1 MLDQRNDRWLTH
13 LATGLALLALLFFA
27 LTVVRPLARLHTDG
41 FAGYY
46 TIGHIA
52 VYTPEQLALAYDE
65 AWYGPQVVLLTAP
78 GVREVF
84 KNQPPPGSLLLA
96 PLVWLPY
103 PTARLVWLLL
113 NLGFLVVSLMLLARA
128 VRWPA
133 RAGLWIAP
141 LCLLYRPVYEN
152 LRQGQMY
159 LWLLVWLCLALWALA
174 TGPARPRAYA
184 LGGVM
189 LGLLLIFKTAVI
201 WLWPLLAL
209 ARRWQIL
216 LWGGITA
223 AAVALLSL
231 FY

>member
-1 MLDQRNDRWLTH
+1 M
-13 LATGLALLALLFFA
+13 
-27 LTVVRPLARLHTDG
+27 
-41 FAGYY
+41 
-46 TIGHIA
+46 
-52 VYTPEQLALAYDE
+52 AYDE
-65 AWYGPQVVLLTAP
+65 AWYGPQVAALTAP

-141 LCLLYRPVYEN
+141 FCLLYRPMYEN

-174 TGPARPRAYA
+174 TGPAR
-184 LGGVM
+184 
-189 LGLLLIFKTAVI
+189 
-201 WLWPLLAL
+201 

-216 LWGGITA
+216 LWGGSRPRPWHCSACSISGWRPGVRTWIKCPCCSACPIATPPAIRPSPVCSAICSSPRRPSARRRVAHLPALLTALTLTVQMTTLVITA
-223 AAVALLSL
+223 RGNGCWD
-231 FY
+231 